1 MVQYPVAAGQ
11 TFTPGD
17 FVLLVESGTIGLTIA
32 ATAGNN
38 FTQATTNSTRV
49 LGRATTFAVDST
61 LNTLNTSASVIIA
74 DDNVEFLAP
83 LYSAT
88 PASAVPTITQIGT
101 SYGMRQVAGG
111 YPAVNIDDTTNVF
124 ARITDFDPNDF
135 AGWPAYSG
143 AGTTQYANVW
153 FKIIGA
159 SALLAQGR

>member
-1 MVQYPVAAGQ
+1 MISLPVAAGQ
-11 TFTPGD
+11 TFVIGD

-38 FTQATTNSTRV
+38 FAAASTNSTRV
-49 LGRATTFAVDST
+49 VGRATTPAVDST
-61 LNTLNTSASVIIA
+61 LSTINAYASVIVA
-74 DDNVEFLAP
+74 EDSVEFQAP

-101 SYGMRQVAGG
+101 NYGMRQVTAG
-111 YPAVNIDDTTNVF
+111 YPAVNIDDTSNVI

-159 SALLAQGR
+159 ASLLAQGR